1 MAEPVRVRRLTDQE
15 GQKLQQI
22 VRRDVGS
29 GARRDRGRYLMLD
42 MPFSA
47 PAGYRPAVG
56 PRHPSVLGTVVALF
70 LLAVGIAGFQQLGAP
85 FWVSPVF
92 NGTALLIA
100 VGLAVR
106 RGSGRA
112 H

>member
-1 MAEPVRVRRLTDQE
+1 M
-15 GQKLQQI
+15 GI
-22 VRRDVGS
+22 VRFALRFPHTFYVVAALILFL
-29 GARRDRGRYLMLD
+29 GATTIQPGR
-42 MPFSA
+42 FN
-47 PAGYRPAVG
+47 
-56 PRHPSVLGTVVALF
+56 VLGTVVALF

-100 VGLAVR
+100 VGLAVK
-106 RGSGRA
+106 RGSGRV